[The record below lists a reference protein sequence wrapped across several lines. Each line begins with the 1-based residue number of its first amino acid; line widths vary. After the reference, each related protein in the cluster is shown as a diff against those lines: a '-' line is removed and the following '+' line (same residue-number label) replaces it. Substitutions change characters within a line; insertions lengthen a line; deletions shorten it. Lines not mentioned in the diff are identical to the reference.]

1 MDTLE
6 NVGLVDGES
15 VDPDEVM
22 SLFAEL
28 VEGVIQV
35 LSDVEISSAR
45 PRSFSS
51 SWMEPM
57 YMTERC
63 ILELRQC
70 RLW

>member
-51 SWMEPM
+51 S
-57 YMTERC
+57 
-63 ILELRQC
+63 
-70 RLW
+70 